1 MNAETLK
8 FIFNK
13 FDHKSDYISHTE
25 LNSGH
30 INDTFLVKTSGTKN
44 YILQRI
50 NHNIFKDVP
59 GLVNNKILISNH
71 IRSKYGNLSEEDLN
85 KKVLSFVKTK
95 KTNFYYHKEN
105 GDFWNV
111 MIFIANSITH
121 NIVVDKEIAYEGGK
135 LLGAFLNATSDFE
148 SSQLIDVIPNFHDMS
163 FRYKEYES
171 SMQIASKERLE
182 KAINYKKIVSD
193 LKTEMHI
200 LQELKEAKVIPVRV
214 THNDT
219 KISNSLFDNDNKGIC
234 MIDTDTDTVMPGIIH
249 YDFGDA
255 IRTICNTAAEDEK
268 DLSKV
273 EFNLAYYEAY
283 EKGFLE
289 KTKDTLFPI
298 SIKYLSL
305 GAKTMIF
312 IMALRFLTDYF
323 NNDVYYK
330 VNYPEH
336 NLDRARNQFK
346 LIKSFSEKIENQK

>member
-95 KTNFYYHKEN
+95 ETNFYYHKEN

-121 NIVVDKEIAYEGGK
+121 DIVVNKEIAYEGGK

-234 MIDTDTDTVMPGIIH
+234 MIDTDTVMPGIIH

-268 DLSKV
+268 DLFKV
-273 EFNLAYYEAY
+273 EFNLEYYKAYQ
-283 EKGFLE
+283 KGFLE
-289 KTKDTLFPI
+289 KTL
-298 SIKYLSL
+298 
-305 GAKTMIF
+305 
-312 IMALRFLTDYF
+312 LRVL
-323 NNDVYYK
+323 
-330 VNYPEH
+330 
-336 NLDRARNQFK
+336 
-346 LIKSFSEKIENQK
+346 

>member
-95 KTNFYYHKEN
+95 ETNFYYHKEN

-111 MIFIANSITH
+111 MIFIANSVTH
-121 NIVVDKEIAYEGGK
+121 DIAVNKEIAYEGGK

-234 MIDTDTDTVMPGIIH
+234 MIDTDTVMPGIIH

-273 EFNLAYYEAY
+273 EFNLTYYEAY

-346 LIKSFSEKIENQK
+346 RIESFSK

>member
-1 MNAETLK
+1 
-8 FIFNK
+8 
-13 FDHKSDYISHTE
+13 
-25 LNSGH
+25 
-30 INDTFLVKTSGTKN
+30 
-44 YILQRI
+44 
-50 NHNIFKDVP
+50 
-59 GLVNNKILISNH
+59 
-71 IRSKYGNLSEEDLN
+71 
-85 KKVLSFVKTK
+85 
-95 KTNFYYHKEN
+95 
-105 GDFWNV
+105 
-111 MIFIANSITH
+111 MI
-121 NIVVDKEIAYEGGK
+121 
-135 LLGAFLNATSDFE
+135 
-148 SSQLIDVIPNFHDMS
+148 
-163 FRYKEYES
+163 
-171 SMQIASKERLE
+171 
-182 KAINYKKIVSD
+182 
-193 LKTEMHI
+193 
-200 LQELKEAKVIPVRV
+200 
-214 THNDT
+214 
-219 KISNSLFDNDNKGIC
+219 
-234 MIDTDTDTVMPGIIH
+234 DTDTVMPGIIH

-312 IMALRFLTDYF
+312 VMALRFLTDYF

>member
-121 NIVVDKEIAYEGGK
+121 DIVVDKEIAYEGGK

-148 SSQLIDVIPNFHDMS
+148 SSKLIDVIPNFHDMS

-171 SMQIASKERLE
+171 SLQIASKERLE

-234 MIDTDTDTVMPGIIH
+234 MIDTDTVMPGIIH

>member
-148 SSQLIDVIPNFHDMS
+148 SSKLIDVIPNFHDMS

-171 SMQIASKERLE
+171 SLQIASKERLE

-234 MIDTDTDTVMPGIIH
+234 MIDTDTVMPGIIH